1 MVLVGLKNGIQVP
14 GLKMNNSHRLKIYS
28 VVVLGLGLFVATFLV
43 VWDVT
48 EAYRENINRP
58 QKSSSETVKN
68 NLK

>member
-1 MVLVGLKNGIQVP
+1 
-14 GLKMNNSHRLKIYS
+14 MNNSHRLKIDS

>member
-1 MVLVGLKNGIQVP
+1 MLLVGLKKRIQVP
-14 GLKMNNSHRLKIYS
+14 GLTMNNSHRLKIYS
-28 VVVLGLGLFVATFLV
+28 VVVLGPGLFVATFLV
-43 VWDVT
+43 IWDVT

>member
-28 VVVLGLGLFVATFLV
+28 VVVLGLGLFVTTFLV